1 MNIIIELC
9 TCHVWQKA
17 LCCMLGVWRIH
28 RWWRTHIHPL
38 GYNLISVIVSS
49 LKSWFMITKARPMN
63 VDCGNSEHSL
73 HSGCY
78 LNLIIKQPIF
88 EKDRLRQSGKE
99 VWELLRSPEKQLY
112 GWSGGERCWK
122 YRPGSKD
129 RKAGSQT
136 EKFDVLLWAL
146 EGLPRGMWLCDRHH
160 ICLFCTVNAFFAECS
175 LLIFVLVT
183 GIFWLQGDKSL
194 LKSFHLI
201 CTLSEPKRTYVFMWR
216 WKHRG

>member
-1 MNIIIELC
+1 
-9 TCHVWQKA
+9 
-17 LCCMLGVWRIH
+17 
-28 RWWRTHIHPL
+28 
-38 GYNLISVIVSS
+38 
-49 LKSWFMITKARPMN
+49 MN
-63 VDCGNSEHSL
+63 VACGNSEHSL

-136 EKFDVLLWAL
+136 EKLDVLLWAI
-146 EGLPRGMWLCDRHH
+146 EGLPRGMWPCARHQ
-160 ICLFCTVNAFFAECS
+160 ICLFCIVNAFSEERS

-183 GIFWLQGDKSL
+183 GTFWLQGNKSL
-194 LKSFHLI
+194 LKRFSFNLHSQWTQKKT
-201 CTLSEPKRTYVFMWR
+201 CVSCGLSEDESTGVKAGFGPLSV
-216 WKHRG
+216 